1 MAGIAIA
8 AGIGAAA
15 SVGSA
20 VIGSSAASKAS
31 KAQAAVADR
40 QAQIQK
46 EMFEKQIELQEPFRQ
61 GGLAAQNRL
70 LTLLGLEGGDV
81 KDPAFGSFSRGFSM
95 KDFRA
100 DPGYAFRMSEGMDA
114 LESSAA
120 ARGGL
125 LSGTTLKG
133 IQRFGQD
140 LASQEYMNAYNRFYN
155 TRNQLMNPLQAFLGQ
170 GQTAT
175 NQMGAAAQ
183 NYGRG
188 AAEAY
193 GNMGQAR
200 ASSYVGQANAI
211 NQGLGGLSNAAN
223 QYMNYN
229 MMQNMFNPTGVS
241 RGTIGAINAGLPT
254 GIDWSSPASYAGF

>member
-1 MAGIAIA
+1 MSGVGLAV

-15 SVGSA
+15 SIGSA

-31 KAQAAVADR
+31 KAQARAA
-40 QAQIQK
+40 QAQIDAQK
-46 EMFEKQIELQEPFRQ
+46 EMFEKQIELQAPFREA
-61 GGLAAQNRL
+61 GLSAQNRL
-70 LTLLGLEGGDV
+70 LTYLGLPGGEQGADYGLYA
-81 KDPAFGSFSRGFSM
+81 KPFSM
-95 KDFRA
+95 ASFEA
-100 DPGYAFRMSEGMDA
+100 DPGYAFRMSEGMKA
-114 LESSAA
+114 LENSAA

-140 LASQEYMNAYNRFYN
+140 LASQEYTNAYNRFYN
-155 TRNQLMNPLQAFLGQ
+155 TRNQMLNPLQAFLGQ

-183 NYGRG
+183 NFGQG
-188 AAEAY
+188 AAAAY

-200 ASSYVGQANAI
+200 ASGYVGQANAI
-211 NQGLGGLSNAAN
+211 GQGLGGLSNAAN

-229 MMQNMFNPTGVS
+229 MMQNWLDRFTPRTD
-241 RGTIGAINAGLPT
+241 RAA
-254 GIDWSSPASYAGF
+254 SSVAAPDE